1 MDETPKFSEWAVLE
15 LMGHRRLAGR
25 VTEEQIAGA
34 GVLRL
39 DVPGEGGQPA
49 VTQYYSPSALYC
61 ITPTTEEIARK
72 IAKANRPAPVH
83 RYELTALPATVGGP
97 RQAEFDMEDEGWERR
112 PSSYRRTWTRKRAR

>member
-15 LMGHRRLAGR
+15 LMGHRRLAGK

-39 DVPGEGGQPA
+39 DVPGEDGQPG

-72 IAKANRPAPVH
+72 IAKANRPTPVH
-83 RYELTALPATVGGP
+83 RYDLALPATVGV
-97 RQAEFDMEDEGWERR
+97 R
-112 PSSYRRTWTRKRAR
+112 PDDDHDDDDRPF